1 MGCAE
6 RSIMVRVA
14 LAGLV
19 ALSVVSTAAAA
30 SPFTIAAGLGMTQD
44 EVNSHQDP
52 NSVLSVLGRAG
63 LSRRFALELELS
75 RVDTGANH
83 ASRTATALGVFDLG
97 SNPRWVPHLFAGL
110 GVDDSDVGYGND
122 VGHHLEAGVG
132 LEYRASSGLVIG
144 ARFHIGDRTIDS
156 QPKVDVLACCTDLYS
171 PPSLNDGQYR
181 SLDAYAGV
189 RF

>member
-1 MGCAE
+1 
-6 RSIMVRVA
+6 MVRLA
-14 LAGLV
+14 LA
-19 ALSVVSTAAAA
+19 ALLVSTTAVA
-30 SPFTIAAGLGMTQD
+30 SPFTIAEGLGMTQD

-52 NSVLSVLGRAG
+52 NGVLSILGRAG
-63 LSRRFALELELS
+63 LSRRFAVELDLA
-75 RVDTGANH
+75 RVNTGASD
-83 ASRTATALGVFDLG
+83 ASRTATVRAVFDLG

-110 GVDDSDVGYGND
+110 GVDHSDLGYGSTD
-122 VGHHLEAGVG
+122 GHHLEAGVG
-132 LEYRASSGLVIG
+132 FEYRASGGFVIG

-156 QPKVDVLACCTDLYS
+156 QPAVETLACCTDLYS